1 MKRINLFLLLL
12 LSTLSFAQSWQSKD
26 VVRIENTESSF
37 HYTFYDSTT
46 LYIQKQNVSYI
57 VSLPN
62 SNYIQVGYLYEGA
75 TSKIMSCTYNTLTQP
90 VLSSNSELV
99 DTLNAWLNEPSS
111 GGGGGGGSGTV
122 TSVSVVTANGISGT
136 VANST
141 TTPAITLQV
150 DTISK
155 FATRKQLL
163 DSIDRINTA
172 INTKQE
178 TLISGTN
185 IKTVNSNSILGSG
198 NITVSG
204 DSSSLSGLTDATTA
218 STLANGT
225 NVITWNWSG
234 LSAGTKGII
243 FGGTDI
249 LVNGMT
255 IGFGKYQGS
264 NTNLAF
270 GSNALATS
278 TGGLYNTAIGSNAL
292 NKLTNGLSNTAIG
305 ESSLGALTTGI
316 NNIAIGRQALVA
328 TSDGQANIGIGDFAL
343 TNMGAAYGNTAIGKD
358 AMYYLNTGNFN
369 VAIGNSAL
377 VNVKGGNNT
386 GVGANVG
393 YNLTTGTANTIVGYY
408 TGLGI
413 TTGGKNTII
422 GANVSGLATSL
433 SNTIILADGD
443 GVIRYYCN
451 SAGSTGIGTTTPNAS
466 AKLEVSSTTQG
477 VLLPRMTTT
486 QKNAISSPAEGLE
499 VYDLTLHQKS
509 YYNGTT
515 WINY

>member
-90 VLSSNSELV
+90 ILSSNSELV

-122 TSVSVVTANGISGT
+122 TSVSVITTNGISGT

-204 DSSSLSGLTDATTA
+204 DSSSLSGLKNATTA

-234 LSAGTKGII
+234 LSAGTKGMI

-249 LVNGMT
+249 LVNGIT
-255 IGFGKYQGS
+255 IGVGKNQNTS
-264 NTNLAF
+264 NVAIGN
-270 GSNALATS
+270 NALNAS

-292 NKLTNGLSNTAIG
+292 NKLTNGLANTAIG
-305 ESSLGALTTGI
+305 ESSLGTLTTGT
-316 NNIAIGRQALVA
+316 NNIAIGRQALAA
-328 TSDGQANIGIGDFAL
+328 TSDGVENIGIGDFAL
-343 TNMGAAYGNTAIGKD
+343 TSMGTAG
-358 AMYYLNTGNFN
+358 GN
-369 VAIGNSAL
+369 VAIGRNALANLNTGYFNVAVGNAAL
-377 VNVKGGNNT
+377 VATKGGNNT
-386 GVGANVG
+386 GIGHNAG
-393 YNLTTGTANTIVGYY
+393 YNLTTGTNNTIIGYY

-422 GANVSGLATSL
+422 GASISGLATTL

-466 AKLEVSSTTQG
+466 AKLDVSSTTQG